1 MPAEQNKPLD
11 ITALTE
17 TYKAQALPRHEKWGV
32 GLRYR
37 FGSSCADVYPAPIA
51 IAPAVRIRTETT
63 ALSLGDVLH
72 VAPTETGG
80 LHVDHANGSCEVS
93 RRGDLAYV
101 YTAPSVVTLSDKGQT
116 RTDVYGRSYTQ
127 TSMEVEGSP
136 EGKRVTIYGVI
147 EAAPKPV
154 NGRRN
159 STLQFNLLEYNP
171 DKPDE
176 PIQHEVWARN
186 QAREALKKLKLKQG
200 DSVEAVMYRHTWQ
213 VALQGGKTET
223 HTRHNLTAI
232 TRVERKGDAKRQ
244 KTDTEM

>member
-11 ITALTE
+11 ITALRE
-17 TYKAQALPRHEKWGV
+17 TYKAQALPVHEKWGV

-37 FGSSCADVYPAPIA
+37 FGSSCADVYPAPIT
-51 IAPAVRIRTETT
+51 IAPAVRIRTETM
-63 ALSLGDVLH
+63 ALSLSDVLH
-72 VAPTETGG
+72 VAPTENGG

-101 YTAPSVVTLSDKGQT
+101 YTVPSVVTMSDKGPT

-127 TSMEVEGSP
+127 TSIEVEGTT
-136 EGKRVTIYGVI
+136 EGKRITIYGVI
-147 EAAPKPV
+147 EAMPRPV
-154 NGRRN
+154 NSRRD
-159 STLQFNLLEYNP
+159 SPLRFSLLEYNP
-171 DKPDE
+171 ENPGE

-186 QAREALKKLKLKQG
+186 QAREVLKKLKLKQG
-200 DSVEAVMYRHTWQ
+200 DSIEAVLYRHTWE

-232 TRVERKGDAKRQ
+232 TRVERKGSAKRQ
-244 KTDTEM
+244 KTDAES